1 MRTGSITRA
10 SGHLARKSELVGARA
25 KLAQLRDILV
35 IEDESLDAERLTATL
50 RVLLGYETEIRW
62 APTLGDAVDS
72 VIEKKPCVIFL
83 DDILKPSTNASQAI
97 PLLRGAGFSGPVIVV
112 SGQVTH
118 SRRSGLL
125 ADGASDV
132 IHKDD
137 IDSVRLAEA
146 LARLSIPETGGNS
159 GT

>member
-1 MRTGSITRA
+1 LSTSGG
-10 SGHLARKSELVGARA
+10 GHLARKSELVGARA

-50 RVLLGYETEIRW
+50 RVIFGYEAEIRW
-62 APTLGDAVDS
+62 APTLGDAVDR

-83 DDILKPSTNASQAI
+83 DDILKPSANASQAI
-97 PLLRGAGFSGPVIVV
+97 PLLRGAGFSGPIIVV

-125 ADGASDV
+125 ADGVSDV

-137 IDSVRLAEA
+137 IDSVRVAEA
-146 LARLSIPETGGNS
+146 LARLNLPETGGNA
-159 GT
+159 GA